1 MKMEQSD
8 TFIIAKEGWKF
19 LLGSIGAFILFILIE
34 MSLLQFV
41 AFAATIAIVY
51 IYRNPER
58 IVPYYQEHSIV
69 AVADGRVRSIETVD
83 SCPML
88 EGPCYKVE
96 IVSGMFDTSLLRMPF
111 EATAVSAELRRG
123 SRLSTLQPL
132 AGTLNERA
140 QLRFDDASGQSCVVE
155 HMLDQSMDALS
166 LHIHDGHKLPQGSR
180 YGLMVRGT
188 HTLYLPT
195 ESRVAVKVGE
205 EVRAGESLI
214 GYFSK

>member
-1 MKMEQSD
+1 MEQSD

-19 LLGSIGAFILFILIE
+19 LLGSIGAFILFILID

-41 AFAATIAIVY
+41 AFGAIIAFVY

-58 IVPYYQEHSIV
+58 IVPYYQDHSIV

-83 SCPML
+83 NCPML
-88 EGPCYKVE
+88 DGPCYKVE
-96 IVSGMFDTSLLRMPF
+96 IVSGMFDTSLLRAPF
-111 EATAVSAELRRG
+111 EATAATVELFRG
-123 SRLSTLQPL
+123 TRLPVMQPL
-132 AGTLNERA
+132 ASSLNERA
-140 QLRFDDASGQSCVVE
+140 VVRFDDAQGESCIVE
-155 HMLDQSMDALS
+155 HMLDQSIDALS
-166 LHIHDGHKLPQGSR
+166 LNVRETHKLPQGGR